1 MKIQAHRKYFWLYY
15 ASQKLNI
22 NITGINPAY
31 MQQPKTHD
39 ISGHETMYVECDC
52 GEEKRK
58 TLFENL
64 KNSASDAIN
73 IQLHNDQQGNDRMC
87 S

>member
-1 MKIQAHRKYFWLYY
+1 
-15 ASQKLNI
+15 
-22 NITGINPAY
+22 
-31 MQQPKTHD
+31 MQQLKTHD
-39 ISGHETMYVECDC
+39 ISGHETIYVECDC

-73 IQLHNDQQGNDRMC
+73 IQLHNDQQGNDRICVHKDPC
-87 S
+87 SHITLLRSLSLL